1 MRIVAGRFAGRTLTS
16 PSGRVRP
23 TSEHTRDL
31 WMDWLS
37 GEIQG
42 ARVLD
47 LFAGTGA
54 LGLEALSRGAASVDF
69 VENGPSALHAL
80 RANIA
85 ALRVKDST
93 RLFRRDAIQFVE
105 GMPGRALPAYDVVL
119 ADPPW
124 TSRAGDRL
132 VRFWKEYA
140 FGRVLTVETG
150 PDHVLPPGGTR
161 RVLGEA
167 AVTLY
172 RVKPSPPPRT

>member
-1 MRIVAGRFAGRTLTS
+1 
-16 PSGRVRP
+16 
-23 TSEHTRDL
+23 
-31 WMDWLS
+31 
-37 GEIQG
+37 
-42 ARVLD
+42 
-47 LFAGTGA
+47 
-54 LGLEALSRGAASVDF
+54 
-69 VENGPSALHAL
+69 
-80 RANIA
+80 
-85 ALRVKDST
+85 
-93 RLFRRDAIQFVE
+93 
-105 GMPGRALPAYDVVL
+105 MPGRALPAYDVVL